1 MSAMSSSS
9 PPRGAPEA
17 PPQPRAPV
25 QQRLHE
31 GFQADRRVLSQLAL
45 QTRDQRSAR
54 VEAVLELKQDLDASS
69 ALIEA
74 QNAVRRAR
82 EQATQAQDAR
92 SHQDLLRQGQNPYEV
107 VRRRTVKQEA
117 QRERSR
123 LERRLQSREAK
134 LLGRLEVEKSSQR
147 RRERL
152 EAENRAFERKYQ
164 REMGRAAVEERT
176 HAYLI
181 SRTGRETLD
190 PTGKLVRIYPS
201 QETTLKDQSFGLGRS
216 AVQTLEHRERV
227 INKVLAKP
235 SHRGTEPSSML
246 LPRNP
251 VTSLQKGLQHS
262 ARPETELATSSRRS
276 EEGLTLPSLPS
287 KPAGQGSRAVLQS
300 PSSSGTKLP
309 PVTGFREQQD
319 AREEDEDPGPA
330 ASELPSA
337 GLKHK
342 KSRVRSVLEERQLL
356 QARQRQQD
364 ARFTQLQVVW
374 GKPFSGSAFLA
385 DPAELWFQ
393 DFDVNRP
400 LTLSFTLTNVSNTFN
415 QFRLLPMADEVREL
429 FDVNYT
435 KPGRMSAG
443 MSCALRMTFTAS
455 EACDLATTL
464 TVASPT
470 GLVNVPVR
478 CTCKKAVPVLS
489 QQQLRFAEV
498 VAGERATIAVT
509 LANHGALPLP
519 FSIHPLSTEAAASSP
534 QIDDNPEENE
544 VEEAVEDAEDPT
556 EVTTEAEPEPNEA
569 EIASP
574 EIPAP
579 SSHSE
584 PVETQVVEAEEDLE
598 AEQERVLIQQALES
612 MQYKPEGA
620 DKPIRFTKQG
630 VVPPY
635 SSSIVAFTFA
645 PASAMTLENQPFL
658 VEFPSDS
665 SSPSSL
671 PSVPGLPV
679 LVSAVASQVPVF
691 LAHDRLDFRCCVYE
705 KLYRHQLLVCNRGKV
720 ALKLQLQVP
729 KALKNC
735 LEFSPSFGFVQ
746 AATATQPG
754 QFPIHLKFRP
764 KESMWPRLERS
775 GLGSRD
781 LGILAVP
788 IQILVPDQVVPVFC
802 LLTARLTPSVLKFQL
817 DGDLEAQNLDFGA
830 CCIGQ
835 SVGLELRITNSA
847 RVPQRVGLTRVPEA
861 VTVADGV
868 GLVLL
873 PGETRKLQVV
883 YTPRVTGPLTAT
895 SGASETLKPLL
906 IVWSSTY
913 NQEYTLP
920 CSGTGVSS
928 ALTLSQSVVRLGAT
942 ALGQTQSCNVRLRNR
957 SDRQTLGVE
966 LLLPPEAAGYLRVTP
981 LVTRL
986 EPRQSVRLEIAF
998 EPTEDLFQ
1006 LLETCQFEA
1015 STPPQD
1021 VAVTGASATSILAE
1035 SSLAEAVPPL
1045 EALEVDG
1052 ADPRSPWKTGIDSEP
1067 RSCHHKWTVL
1077 CFQRV
1082 ESTGSTLS
1090 TVKPAP
1096 LQALEIHTT
1105 VVEPAVH
1112 PSPASLAFGP
1122 VAIGQTLIRELT
1134 LASTA
1139 AETDSVKLQAQPLHV
1154 LGAFRLLGS
1163 LREVPGGG
1171 HRRLRIEFEP
1181 REPLVYEDELE
1192 LTAPGVKLRVQLSGA
1207 GIPSCLSLTPIDGR
1221 LDFQDVLARTRS
1233 VQELLVANGSAF
1245 PLAFS
1250 IVNEEESD
1258 GSTTSTGLP
1267 VFSFSPSE
1275 ATIPAEGVMKVLV
1288 AFQPDHQRP
1297 GHYTQRFRLKVPN
1310 ESERHTLD
1318 LSGRCWEN
1326 QVYVFAPTATTASS
1340 TSGRSLVAPP
1350 PVEDLFDL
1358 PPSVALSQLTGDL
1371 STAGFRKPPVTLTL
1385 SFPGFDEGGGDSQT
1399 LFVGSTAP
1407 CGGSSG
1413 VLDDVSGSS
1422 GSFEFAVDATSPHA
1436 KLFTLEPM
1444 RGTVA
1449 AGQQLSVQVAYQP
1462 PVAAAATDS
1471 SHDEAVAKAL
1481 AAFAPTRVFRKDLLT
1496 YCTLRNLLPHP
1507 QLLPLHAD
1515 EEERQGAA
1523 TGEAPATGHVYDVS
1537 DVEELAV
1544 KHWQL
1549 DVGNS
1554 QALCFV
1560 LPLSVKVHSLCLFN
1574 VGLDLE
1580 QLELLCSTVP
1590 KTHVTSFQ
1598 LEWNQLETADG
1609 SEVFAQLLSED
1620 SKLVVLSLRA
1630 NGISSRGAEALAR
1643 ALRSNS
1649 TLEALNL
1656 FQNRVDDAGARA
1668 FAYALPFN
1676 TTLKTLSLANN
1687 QLSGIGA
1694 KLLVEGLTQYEAPPE
1709 LLAEFEAAESV
1720 VQAQLDQAKKAK
1732 KKLDHASVI
1741 AQLGLPVLETVD
1753 GVVYAPGNATLEEL
1767 VLSGNALLES
1777 SDLGVLSEVLGRFR
1791 SKLANHLR
1799 CIKLQRLPKT
1809 GGDQQQRLSDFIK
1822 L

>member
-1 MSAMSSSS
+1 MSSSS
-9 PPRGAPEA
+9 PPHEASEA

-69 ALIEA
+69 ALIESR
-74 QNAVRRAR
+74 NAVRRAR

-92 SHQDLLRQGQNPYEV
+92 NHQDLLRQGQNPYEV

-123 LERRLQSREAK
+123 LERQLQSREAK
-134 LLGRLEVEKSSQR
+134 LLGRLEVEKSAQR

-152 EAENRAFERKYQ
+152 EAESRAFERKYQ

-190 PTGKLVRIYPS
+190 PTGKLVRVYPS

-227 INKVLAKP
+227 IGKVLAKP

-251 VTSLQKGLQHS
+251 VTSLQKGLQRS
-262 ARPETELATSSRRS
+262 ARPETEVVTSSRRGD
-276 EEGLTLPSLPS
+276 EGLTLPSLTS
-287 KPAGQGSRAVLQS
+287 KPVGQGSRAVLQS
-300 PSSSGTKLP
+300 PSSSVTQLP
-309 PVTGFREQQD
+309 PVTGFREQPG
-319 AREEDEDPGPA
+319 AREEDEDPEPA

-337 GLKHK
+337 GLKPKK

-415 QFRLLPMADEVREL
+415 QFRLLPLADDVREL

-455 EACDLATTL
+455 EACDLTTTL

-470 GLVNVPVR
+470 GIINVPVR

-509 LANHGALPLP
+509 LANHGALPLQ
-519 FSIHPLSTEAAASSP
+519 FSIRPLSTEAAAPSP
-534 QIDDNPEENE
+534 QTDDNPEES
-544 VEEAVEDAEDPT
+544 EAGEAIEDAEDPT
-556 EVTTEAEPEPNEA
+556 EATTEAEPDLSEA
-569 EIASP
+569 ELASP
-574 EIPAP
+574 ESPA
-579 SSHSE
+579 SLDNAE
-584 PVETQVVEAEEDLE
+584 PVESQVTETAEDAE
-598 AEQERVLIQQALES
+598 AEQERALLQQALES

-620 DKPIRFTKQG
+620 DKPLRFTKQG

-635 SSSIVAFTFA
+635 SSSVVAFTFA

-665 SSPSSL
+665 SSSSSL

-691 LAHDRLDFRCCVYE
+691 LVHDRLDFRCCVYE

-788 IQILVPDQVVPVFC
+788 IQVLVPDQVVPVFC

-817 DGDLEAQNLDFGA
+817 DGDLEARNLDFGA
-830 CCIGQ
+830 CCVGQ

-847 RVPQRVGLTRVPEA
+847 RVPQRVGLTRLPEA

-883 YTPRVTGPLTAT
+883 YTPRVTGPLTPT
-895 SGASETLKPLL
+895 SGASDNLKPLL
-906 IVWSSTY
+906 VLRSSTY

-928 ALTLSQSVVRLGAT
+928 ALMLSQSVVRLGAT
-942 ALGQTQSCNVRLRNR
+942 ALGQTQSCNVRLSNR

-966 LLLPPEAAGYLRVTP
+966 LLLPPEAAGFLRVTP

-986 EPRQSVRLEIAF
+986 EPRQSVRLEIVF

-1021 VAVTGASATSILAE
+1021 VAVAGASVTSIVTE

-1052 ADPRSPWKTGIDSEP
+1052 AGSQPPWKTGIDSEP
-1067 RSCHHKWTVL
+1067 RSCHHKWTLL

-1082 ESTGSTLS
+1082 ESTGSTPS
-1090 TVKPAP
+1090 TAKATP

-1139 AETDSVKLQAQPLHV
+1139 AETGSVKLQAQPLHV
-1154 LGAFRLLGS
+1154 LGAFRLMGS
-1163 LREVPGGG
+1163 LREVPSGG

-1181 REPLVYEDELE
+1181 REALVYEDELE

-1207 GIPSCLSLTPIDGR
+1207 GIPSRLSLTPIDGR

-1233 VQELLVANGSAF
+1233 VQELLVANGSVF

-1250 IVNEEESD
+1250 IVNEEES
-1258 GSTTSTGLP
+1258 GGLTTSTGLP

-1275 ATIPAEGVMKVLV
+1275 ATIPAEGAMKVLV

-1310 ESERHTLD
+1310 ESERHTLE

-1326 QVYVFAPTATTASS
+1326 QVYVFAPTAAAASTT
-1340 TSGRSLVAPP
+1340 GRALVTPP
-1350 PVEDLFDL
+1350 SVEDLFDL

-1385 SFPGFDEGGGDSQT
+1385 SFPGLDEGGNDSQT

-1413 VLDDVSGSS
+1413 VSDDVSGSS
-1422 GSFEFAVDATSPHA
+1422 GSFEFVVDATSPHA

-1449 AGQQLSVQVAYQP
+1449 AGQQLAVQVAYQP
-1462 PVAAAATDS
+1462 PMATAATDS
-1471 SHDEAVAKAL
+1471 SRRPELEVSQWVQLRVRCVLKGGLLWRTLPTASVASTSGAGSHGTPQQLQKG
-1481 AAFAPTRVFRKDLLT
+1481 APV
-1496 YCTLRNLLPHP
+1496 
-1507 QLLPLHAD
+1507 
-1515 EEERQGAA
+1515 GG
-1523 TGEAPATGHVYDVS
+1523 GEAADSRTVT
-1537 DVEELAV
+1537 
-1544 KHWQL
+1544 
-1549 DVGNS
+1549 
-1554 QALCFV
+1554 V
-1560 LPLSVKVHSLCLFN
+1560 L
-1574 VGLDLE
+1574 
-1580 QLELLCSTVP
+1580 
-1590 KTHVTSFQ
+1590 
-1598 LEWNQLETADG
+1598 
-1609 SEVFAQLLSED
+1609 
-1620 SKLVVLSLRA
+1620 LRA
-1630 NGISSRGAEALAR
+1630 R
-1643 ALRSNS
+1643 
-1649 TLEALNL
+1649 
-1656 FQNRVDDAGARA
+1656 
-1668 FAYALPFN
+1668 
-1676 TTLKTLSLANN
+1676 
-1687 QLSGIGA
+1687 
-1694 KLLVEGLTQYEAPPE
+1694 
-1709 LLAEFEAAESV
+1709 
-1720 VQAQLDQAKKAK
+1720 
-1732 KKLDHASVI
+1732 
-1741 AQLGLPVLETVD
+1741 
-1753 GVVYAPGNATLEEL
+1753 
-1767 VLSGNALLES
+1767 
-1777 SDLGVLSEVLGRFR
+1777 
-1791 SKLANHLR
+1791 
-1799 CIKLQRLPKT
+1799 LQT
-1809 GGDQQQRLSDFIK
+1809 
-1822 L
+1822 